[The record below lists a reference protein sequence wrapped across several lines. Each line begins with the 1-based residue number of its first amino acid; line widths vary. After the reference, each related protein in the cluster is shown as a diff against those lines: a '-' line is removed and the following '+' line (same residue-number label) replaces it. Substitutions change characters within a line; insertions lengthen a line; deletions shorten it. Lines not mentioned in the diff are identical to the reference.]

1 MLHSNSVS
9 SGDGNQNINIRL
21 NQCFVNRGHINPV
34 PDSVN
39 TYSADYQ
46 LQGSN
51 VSHSRAN
58 TQLSECC
65 DVSQVFIPEVYHAI
79 ILQVFIPEVLS
90 HDIVFTE
97 TAKCID
103 RVLPYNIQTSDVV
116 MNLNTVVV
124 DEVTCVQ
131 EVSTYTDICKP
142 EVVSVLS
149 EPVYVDFRY
158 MPDYPKPE
166 MLYVSPLSVKAEF
179 SICNDIHYHIHS
191 CKATSISVKVEK
203 HSAVVTMAS
212 SEEPVSMPS
221 STGYG
226 RYKNIY
232 VPRDIFYTCP
242 QTADMVTAKSTCKPI
257 WLSESKNR
265 HVPWDPGIAG
275 VIC

>member
-1 MLHSNSVS
+1 MLNSNSVS

-34 PDSVN
+34 NDSVN
-39 TYSADYQ
+39 SSDN
-46 LQGSN
+46 LLRGSN

-65 DVSQVFIPEVYHAI
+65 NVS
-79 ILQVFIPEVLS
+79 QVFIPEVLS

-97 TAKCID
+97 TSKCID
-103 RVLPYNIQTSDVV
+103 QVLPCTCNIQSSDVV
-116 MNLNTVVV
+116 MNFNTVVV

-131 EVSTYTDICKP
+131 EVSTCTDICKP

-166 MLYVSPLSVKAEF
+166 MLYVSPLSVKVEF
-179 SICNDIHYHIHS
+179 SICSDIHYHIQS
-191 CKATSISVKVEK
+191 CKATSINVRVEK
-203 HSAVVTMAS
+203 HSAVVTMTS

-221 STGYG
+221 SAGYG
-226 RYKNIY
+226 RYKNVY
-232 VPRDIFYTCP
+232 VPRGIFYTGS
-242 QTADMVTAKSTCKPI
+242 QIADMVTAKSTCKPI
-257 WLSESKNR
+257 WLSESRSR
-265 HVPWDPGIAG
+265 HMPWDPGIAG

>member
-1 MLHSNSVS
+1 MLNSNSVS

-34 PDSVN
+34 NDSVN
-39 TYSADYQ
+39 SSDN
-46 LQGSN
+46 LLRGSN

-65 DVSQVFIPEVYHAI
+65 NVS
-79 ILQVFIPEVLS
+79 QVFIPEVLS

-103 RVLPYNIQTSDVV
+103 QVLPCNIQTSDVV
-116 MNLNTVVV
+116 MNFNTVVV

-131 EVSTYTDICKP
+131 EVSTRTDICKP

-166 MLYVSPLSVKAEF
+166 MLYVSPLSAKAEF
-179 SICNDIHYHIHS
+179 SICYDIDYHIHS

-203 HSAVVTMAS
+203 HSAVVSMAS
-212 SEEPVSMPS
+212 SEEI
-221 STGYG
+221 G
-226 RYKNIY
+226 RASCRER
-232 VPRDIFYTCP
+232 V
-242 QTADMVTAKSTCKPI
+242 
-257 WLSESKNR
+257 
-265 HVPWDPGIAG
+265 
-275 VIC
+275 

>member
-1 MLHSNSVS
+1 MLNSNSVS

-65 DVSQVFIPEVYHAI
+65 NVS
-79 ILQVFIPEVLS
+79 QVFIPEVLS
-90 HDIVFTE
+90 HDIVHTE

-103 RVLPYNIQTSDVV
+103 QVVPSKIQTSDVL
-116 MNLNTVVV
+116 MNFNTVIV

-131 EVSTYTDICKP
+131 DVSTCTAVCKP
-142 EVVSVLS
+142 ELVSVLS

-179 SICNDIHYHIHS
+179 SICNDLPYHIQS
-191 CKATSISVKVEK
+191 CKATSISVMVGK
-203 HSAVVTMAS
+203 HSAVVTVTT
-212 SEEPVSMPS
+212 SEEPVSMPG
-221 STGYG
+221 TAAYEM
-226 RYKNIY
+226 YKYMY
-232 VPRDIFYTCP
+232 VPRGIFYACR
-242 QTADMVTAKSTCKPI
+242 QTADMVTVKSTCKPI
-257 WLSESKNR
+257 WLSESRSR
-265 HVPWDPGIAG
+265 HMPWDPGIAG